1 MFCPGHPISGEGYK
15 ICSRASN
22 GFPPHGRI
30 ADKLTQQQQQAQNF
44 KSGGSLQFC
53 LFLML
58 HVTIRQCYNVKIVTM
73 LQQQQQAQ
81 NVTIL
86 RAEEVYNSISQSF

>member
-1 MFCPGHPISGEGYK
+1 
-15 ICSRASN
+15 
-22 GFPPHGRI
+22 
-30 ADKLTQQQQQAQNF
+30 
-44 KSGGSLQFC
+44 
-53 LFLML
+53 ML

-86 RAEEVYNSISQSF
+86 RAEEIYNSISQSF